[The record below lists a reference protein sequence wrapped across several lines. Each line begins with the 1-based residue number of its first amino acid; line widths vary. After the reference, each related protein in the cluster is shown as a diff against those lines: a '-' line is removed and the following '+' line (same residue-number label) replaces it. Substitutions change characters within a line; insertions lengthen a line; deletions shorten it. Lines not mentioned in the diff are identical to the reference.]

1 MQDHVQ
7 VLARSRS
14 ARSRPL
20 VSPAWSCQSRTK
32 EGSLPEARFSTS
44 SLDLGSQSPRWPSD
58 DAAFDGAA
66 LAITGR
72 WIQRRETA
80 HKQRKPSRQTDGS
93 RPTTSPAAVGSSSL
107 PPIWKPDGSGLQALA
122 EAGRAQLPQT
132 QSIHPHQAALTIS
145 PPTSSTQAKHHDM
158 QHLPSPLPALT
169 PWSSSL
175 FNAVAASD
183 DISKGLALVERLM
196 KYLQWC
202 CLLRQLAVA
211 QELLSLAT
219 RGGRKRRTQPHP
231 RGPNTD
237 CEEGEPR

>member
-1 MQDHVQ
+1 MRAATSAPFAREQMQ
-7 VLARSRS
+7 LR
-14 ARSRPL
+14 
-20 VSPAWSCQSRTK
+20 QSH
-32 EGSLPEARFSTS
+32 
-44 SLDLGSQSPRWPSD
+44 
-58 DAAFDGAA
+58 
-66 LAITGR
+66 
-72 WIQRRETA
+72 TA
-80 HKQRKPSRQTDGS
+80 HGQQPAPSAVLRRAGT
-93 RPTTSPAAVGSSSL
+93 AVGSSSL
-107 PPIWKPDGSGLQALA
+107 HPIWKPDGSGLQALA

>member
-1 MQDHVQ
+1 MLLKTDS
-7 VLARSRS
+7 LS
-14 ARSRPL
+14 
-20 VSPAWSCQSRTK
+20 
-32 EGSLPEARFSTS
+32 SLPGTQRKSSRRAS

-122 EAGRAQLPQT
+122 DAGRAQLPQT
-132 QSIHPHQAALTIS
+132 QSIHPHQAALTMS

-158 QHLPSPLPALT
+158 QHLHQAHSPLLHHGHPVCSMRWRPVTTSAR
-169 PWSSSL
+169 
-175 FNAVAASD
+175 AS
-183 DISKGLALVERLM
+183 
-196 KYLQWC
+196 
-202 CLLRQLAVA
+202 
-211 QELLSLAT
+211 
-219 RGGRKRRTQPHP
+219 P
-231 RGPNTD
+231 
-237 CEEGEPR
+237 